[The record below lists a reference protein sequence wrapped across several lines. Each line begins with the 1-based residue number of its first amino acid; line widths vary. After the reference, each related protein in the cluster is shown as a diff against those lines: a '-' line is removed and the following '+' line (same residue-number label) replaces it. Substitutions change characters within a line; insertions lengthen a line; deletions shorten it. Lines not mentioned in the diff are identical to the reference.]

1 MVNQLKTLAQRA
13 YRVTHTNWLG
23 GLPPWLSR
31 WAGYRATP
39 PPAPPQYIVW
49 IWSWIGAFGGMAVLQ
64 AVFGYA
70 DYFTERAV
78 PPPSIVASFGASAVL
93 CYGALESPLGQPRAL
108 LGGHFLGSLIGVSIT
123 KLFLRMGT
131 DDYLDAYQWLAG
143 SLSCATAIVA
153 MQMTKTVHPPAGI
166 SRIFAFIEKTDF
178 LHSWVTGATALLA
191 AVSAEVRNLG
201 WYYMGVVMLSATL
214 VWGVALLNNNMQRR
228 WPVYWVAPGPP
239 PGPILPVTAEPKRVE
254 SSNASTAATPTN
266 TSATTIEGTGRR
278 PV

>member
-1 MVNQLKTLAQRA
+1 MANQLKTLTQRA

-39 PPAPPQYIVW
+39 PPPPPQYIVW

-123 KLFLRMGT
+123 KLFLRMGI

-143 SLSCATAIVA
+143 SLSCATAIVV
-153 MQMTKTVHPPAGI
+153 MQMTKTVHPPA
-166 SRIFAFIEKTDF
+166 
-178 LHSWVTGATALLA
+178 GATALLA

-214 VWGVALLNNNMQRR
+214 VWAVALLNNNMQRR

-254 SSNASTAATPTN
+254 SSNASSAATPTN
-266 TSATTIEGTGRR
+266 TSATSIDRAGRQ